1 MAGKTVS
8 DSVASVFQFLLLKR
22 HHRWL
27 FLVLWM
33 IFATPVQAATELRVA
48 IKKDVSQVKVGS
60 STTALVKDG
69 AGRKLG
75 EIVGMMAFSA
85 QPSNS
90 GVSLAQW
97 RASQLS
103 IEPTE
108 GGFVWIGDR
117 WYRGRIRLVRQGK
130 GVTAV
135 DQLDLEQ
142 YLYSVVGAE
151 AFPTWPQ
158 EALKA
163 QAVAARTYALYQS
176 TTSGNKLYD
185 VDTTTQ
191 TQVYKGLESEYLST
205 HDAVNA
211 TEGKVLTYNGKA
223 ILAAFHSSSGG
234 HTENVE
240 DVWNSRLPY
249 LRGVIDYDQES
260 PVFQWTKTFSAS
272 QLGSLVAGVGTVKSM
287 IPERTTPL
295 GRILT
300 MKVVGDRGTKDIK
313 GTQLRQALELKST
326 LFTVADENGTFQIYG
341 RGYGHGIGLSQWGTY
356 YLALQGVDY
365 QQILAHYYQNARL
378 TNR

>member
-1 MAGKTVS
+1 MAWKNVS
-8 DSVASVFQFLLLKR
+8 DSIASVFKFALLKG

-27 FLVLWM
+27 FLVLWLVL
-33 IFATPVQAATELRVA
+33 ITPAQAATRLRVA
-48 IKKDVSQVKVGS
+48 IKKDVSQIKVGS

-75 EIVGMMAFSA
+75 EIIGMAAFSV
-85 QPSNS
+85 QPNHSS
-90 GVSLAQW
+90 VSLEQW
-97 RASQLS
+97 KASQLL

-108 GGFVWIGDR
+108 NGYVWIGDR
-117 WYRGRIRLVRQGK
+117 WYRGRIQLVRQGK

-135 DQLDLEQ
+135 NQLDLEQ

-163 QAVAARTYALYQS
+163 QAVAARTYALHQS
-176 TTSGNKLYD
+176 TASGSKLYD

-205 HDAVNA
+205 HEAVNA
-211 TEGKVLTYNGKA
+211 TQGQVLTYNGKA
-223 ILAAFHSSSGG
+223 ILAVFHSSSGG

-240 DVWNSRLPY
+240 DVWSSRLPY
-249 LRGVIDYDQES
+249 LRGVIDYDHEA
-260 PVFQWTKTFSAS
+260 PVFQWTKTFSAG
-272 QLGSLVAGVGTVKSM
+272 QLGSLINGVGGVKSM
-287 IPERTTPL
+287 IPERTTPR
-295 GRILT
+295 GRIIT
-300 MKVVGDRGTKDIK
+300 MKVVGDRSTKRLN
-313 GTQLRQALELKST
+313 GTQLRQVLELKST
-326 LFTVADENGTFQIYG
+326 LFTVTADSGTFQVDG

-356 YLALQGVDY
+356 SLAQQGTKY

-378 TNR
+378 TRQ